1 MADMIAEAELVRPT
15 SYLHNILETP
25 EHPDLR
31 RLTALVQHLFR
42 VPVAYFALLGGADR
56 VLARIGSGTEYAD
69 CLGALRL
76 DKLLAEP
83 QLVRDPACDLPPGTD
98 LRDLRFAASALLHS
112 TSGVQFGVLV
122 IADRVPRPEFSL
134 ADFRALGELAGVMAE
149 KMELRLVA
157 SLALESELSLRDT
170 GRHSCRI
177 ADFAPI
183 PLIYSSADGSC
194 TFVNRAWLAFSGRTA
209 EQERA
214 SGWVSLIH
222 PEYRRTVVKQ
232 CRRAFE
238 AHGPFSAEAPM
249 RRRDGVYRWML
260 GKGAPRFREDGS
272 FDGYVGCLID
282 VADYRGAEP
291 LSAVSAGELGMRNRH
306 KSIGACERGKT
317 GGER

>member
-1 MADMIAEAELVRPT
+1 LADMIAEANPIRPT
-15 SYLHNILETP
+15 CYLHNILDTP
-25 EHPDLR
+25 EHPEIR

-42 VPVAYFALLGGADR
+42 VPVAYFALLGGADK

-76 DKLLAEP
+76 DNLLAEP

-98 LRDLRFAASALLHS
+98 LQDLRFAASALLHS

-122 IADRVPRPEFSL
+122 IADRVPRPDFSL
-134 ADFRALGELAGVMAE
+134 ADFRALGELAGVMAA

-157 SLALESELSLRDT
+157 SLALESELSLRET
-170 GRHSCRI
+170 GRHFCGV

-183 PLIYSSADGSC
+183 PLMYSSADGSR
-194 TFVNRAWLAFSGRTA
+194 TFVNRAWLDFSGWTA

-214 SGWVSLIH
+214 NGWVSLIH
-222 PEYRRTVVKQ
+222 REYRRAVVKQ
-232 CRRAFE
+232 CRDAFQ
-238 AHGPFSAEAPM
+238 AHGPFSAEAPV

-282 VADYRGAEP
+282 LVEYRGAE
-291 LSAVSAGELGMRNRH
+291 
-306 KSIGACERGKT
+306 
-317 GGER
+317 GERLFPCRSPHPLAHARASETEAP

>member
-1 MADMIAEAELVRPT
+1 MIAEANLIRPT
-15 SYLHNILETP
+15 SYLHNILDTP

-31 RLTALVQHLFR
+31 RLTALVQNLFR

-69 CLGALRL
+69 CLGVLRL

-98 LRDLRFAASALLHS
+98 LRDLRFAASALLQS

-134 ADFRALGELAGVMAE
+134 ADFCALGELAGVMAA

-157 SLALESELSLRDT
+157 SQALELELALRD
-170 GRHSCRI
+170 SCRHFYGI
-177 ADFAPI
+177 ADFAPV
-183 PLIYSSADGSC
+183 PLIYSSADGSS
-194 TFVNRAWLAFSGRTA
+194 TFVNRAWLDFSGRTV

-214 SGWVSLIH
+214 NGWVSLIH
-222 PEYRRTVVKQ
+222 PGYRRAVVRQ
-232 CRRAFE
+232 CRQAFL
-238 AHGPFSAEAPM
+238 ARGAFSAEAPV

-260 GKGAPRFREDGS
+260 GKAVPRFREDGS
-272 FDGYVGCLID
+272 FDGFVSCLID
-282 VADYRGAEP
+282 MADFRGA
-291 LSAVSAGELGMRNRH
+291 GG
-306 KSIGACERGKT
+306 RGS
-317 GGER
+317 RP